1 VNNRTHEFEL
11 CAYSTLVVMS
21 PVSLYIR
28 LVLHI
33 FTTRTRPLQRLLL
46 HSKFLNAY
54 LFALSITVQA
64 ERALSRF
71 VTALLSMAKLL
82 Q

>member
-1 VNNRTHEFEL
+1 MCIQYVGRNESSQFVYTFGSPYFHSLTHDPCKDF
-11 CAYSTLVVMS
+11 YS
-21 PVSLYIR
+21 I
-28 LVLHI
+28 
-33 FTTRTRPLQRLLL
+33 
-46 HSKFLNAY
+46 LNAY

>member
-1 VNNRTHEFEL
+1 
-11 CAYSTLVVMS
+11 MS

-33 FTTRTRPLQRLLL
+33 FTTKGLDPCKDFY
-46 HSKFLNAY
+46 SILNAY
-54 LFALSITVQA
+54 LLALSITVQA

-71 VTALLSMAKLL
+71 VTALLSMAKPL